1 MDHPKLNEIRR
12 EINDIDDQLLPL
24 LIRRMEAAGKV
35 AEIKREAGLPVLD
48 AGREQQI
55 LDRIRQRGG
64 SCGNALQGVYVAMME
79 ASRTLQHDV
88 LGGGQALRHEV
99 EIALCAG
106 QKEQQTP
113 RIACSGVSGA
123 YSDAAARLLFP
134 ARHVSFY
141 HGFEDVFAAV
151 AQGEAD
157 FGVVPIENSY
167 AGSVHEAFDLML
179 RYRLSIAAAADLPI
193 HHCLMVRPG
202 VRPESL
208 RRVYSH
214 PQGLAQC
221 ADYLEAHGLS
231 PVPCSNTA
239 AAAKRLAES
248 GETDA
253 AAIASADAA
262 HNFGLEILESD
273 IQTSKNNATR
283 FIAISREM
291 RITPQADKISLI
303 FTLPHTTGSLYGVLS
318 RFARCGLNLTKIESR
333 PIPDSNFQYY
343 FYLDFTGSVRD
354 EATLRLLCAL
364 QDELP
369 AFTFLGNYPELPGD
383 TVIPPEGR

>member
-1 MDHPKLNEIRR
+1 MNHPKLNEIRT
-12 EINDIDDQLLPL
+12 EINMIDDQLLPL
-24 LIRRMEAAGKV
+24 LMRRMEAAGKV
-35 AEIKREAGLPVLD
+35 AAIKREAGIPVLD
-48 AGREQQI
+48 AQREQQI
-55 LDRIRQRGG
+55 LDRVRAHGG
-64 SCGNALQGVYVAMME
+64 AYGNALQGVYAAMIE
-79 ASRTLQHDV
+79 ASRDLQHDV
-88 LGGGQALRHEV
+88 LDGGQTLRNQLKEALT
-99 EIALCAG
+99 AG
-106 QKEQQTP
+106 RKWPQVP

-134 ARHVSFY
+134 ERCVSFY

-151 AQGEAD
+151 SEGKAD

-167 AGSVHEAFDLML
+167 AGSVHETFDLML
-179 RYRLSIAAAADLPI
+179 SYRLSISAAADLPI
-193 HHCLMVRPG
+193 HHCLMAPPG
-202 VRPESL
+202 VRPDKL
-208 RRVYSH
+208 KRVYSH

-221 ADYLEAHGLS
+221 AEYLETHGLA

-248 GETDA
+248 GEQDA

-262 HNFGLEILESD
+262 RNFGLQILERD

-343 FYLDFTGSVRD
+343 FYLDFTGSVRE
-354 EATLRLLCAL
+354 EATLHLLCAL

-369 AFTFLGNYPELPGD
+369 AFTFLGNYQELTGAS
-383 TVIPPEGR
+383 E

>member
-1 MDHPKLNEIRR
+1 MDNPKLNEIRK
-12 EINDIDDQLLPL
+12 EINAIDSQLLPL
-24 LIRRMEAAGKV
+24 LVRRMDAAGKV
-35 AEIKREAGLPVLD
+35 AEIKREAGIPVLD
-48 AGREQQI
+48 AQREQQI
-55 LDRIRQRGG
+55 LNRVRERGG
-64 SCGNALQGVYVAMME
+64 AYGTALQGVYAAMME
-79 ASRTLQHDV
+79 ASRALQHDA
-88 LGGGQALRHEV
+88 LGGGQALREQV
-99 EIALCAG
+99 ERALHAG
-106 QKEQQTP
+106 QEWLQTP

-123 YSDAAARLLFP
+123 YSDAASRLLFP
-134 ARHVSFY
+134 EGNVVFY
-141 HGFEDVFAAV
+141 HEFEDVFAAV
-151 AQGEAD
+151 AEGKAD

-179 RYRLSIAAAADLPI
+179 RYRLSISVATDLPI
-193 HHCLMVRPG
+193 HHCLMALPG
-202 VRPESL
+202 VQPDHL
-208 RRVYSH
+208 KRVYSH

-221 ADYLEAHGLS
+221 AEYLETHGLA
-231 PVPCSNTA
+231 PIPCSNTA

-248 GETDA
+248 EEQDA

-262 HNFGLEILESD
+262 RNFGLQILERD

-354 EATLRLLCAL
+354 EPTLHLLCAL

-369 AFTFLGNYPELPGD
+369 AFTFLGNYQELMGAL
-383 TVIPPEGR
+383 E

>member
-1 MDHPKLNEIRR
+1 MDNPKLNDIRGK
-12 EINDIDDQLLPL
+12 INEIDDQLLPL
-24 LIRRMEAAGKV
+24 LMRRMDAAGKV
-35 AEIKREAGLPVLD
+35 AGIKREAGIPVLD
-48 AGREQQI
+48 ARREQQI
-55 LDRIRQRGG
+55 LDRIRERGG
-64 SCGNALQGVYVAMME
+64 AYGNALQGVYAAMME
-79 ASRTLQHDV
+79 ASRTLQHDA
-88 LGGGQALRHEV
+88 LGGGQALRSQV
-99 EIALCAG
+99 ENALQAG
-106 QKEQQTP
+106 LDTLQTP

-134 ARHVSFY
+134 ERRVSFY

-157 FGVVPIENSY
+157 FGVVPIENSC
-167 AGSVHEAFDLML
+167 AGSVHETFDLML

-193 HHCLMVRPG
+193 HHCLMAPPG
-202 VRPESL
+202 VRPEAL

-221 ADYLEAHGLS
+221 ADYLEARGLS
-231 PVPCSNTA
+231 PIPCSNTA
-239 AAAKRLAES
+239 AAAKRLASS
-248 GETDA
+248 GERDA

-262 HNFGLEILESD
+262 HNFGLHILESD

-291 RITPQADKISLI
+291 RIAPQADKISLI
-303 FTLPHTTGSLYGVLS
+303 FTLPHTTGSLHSVLS

-354 EATLRLLCAL
+354 GATLHLLSAL
-364 QDELP
+364 QEELP
-369 AFTFLGNYPELPGD
+369 AFSFLGNYQELSSG
-383 TVIPPEGR
+383 IAG

>member
-1 MDHPKLNEIRR
+1 MDNPKLNEIRR

-24 LIRRMEAAGKV
+24 LMRRMDAAGKV
-35 AEIKREAGLPVLD
+35 ARIKREAGLPVLD
-48 AGREQQI
+48 AEREQQI
-55 LDRIRQRGG
+55 LGRIRARGG
-64 SCGNALQGVYVAMME
+64 AYGNALQGVYAAMME
-79 ASRTLQHDV
+79 ASRTLQHAA
-88 LGGGQALRHEV
+88 LGGGQSLRREVEKALR
-99 EIALCAG
+99 AG
-106 QKEQQTP
+106 QAERQSP

-134 ARHVSFY
+134 ERSVSFY

-151 AQGEAD
+151 AQGAAD

-167 AGSVHEAFDLML
+167 AGSVHETFDLML

-193 HHCLMVRPG
+193 HHCLMAPPG
-202 VRPESL
+202 VRLESL

-221 ADYLEAHGLS
+221 AEYLEAHSLS
-231 PVPCSNTA
+231 PAPCSNTA

-262 HNFGLEILESD
+262 RNFGLQILESD

-291 RITPQADKISLI
+291 RIAPQADKISLI

-343 FYLDFTGSVRD
+343 FYLDFTGSVRE

-369 AFTFLGNYPELPGD
+369 AFTLLGNYPELPGD
-383 TVIPPEGR
+383 AANTPRSR